1 MLINRG
7 MEGKGVVR
15 LYDGMLLG
23 HGKGMMPFAAARM
36 YLSITI
42 LGEAGQAGTDTMW
55 RHLYVD

>member
-42 LGEAGQAGTDTMW
+42 LGEAGQAGTDTM
-55 RHLYVD
+55 

>member
-1 MLINRG
+1 M
-7 MEGKGVVR
+7 MECYSAMEKGE
-15 LYDGMLLG
+15 
-23 HGKGMMPFAAARM
+23 MMPFAAARM